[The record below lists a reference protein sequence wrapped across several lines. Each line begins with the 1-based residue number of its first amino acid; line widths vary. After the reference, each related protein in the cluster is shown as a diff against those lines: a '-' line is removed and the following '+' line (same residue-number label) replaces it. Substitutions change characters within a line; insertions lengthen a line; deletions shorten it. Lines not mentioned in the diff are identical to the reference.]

1 MGKMEKR
8 ILTIGGIREDYCI
21 THDGRVINGALGG
34 NAIYAAVGAKLW
46 AEQVSVLGRVG
57 SNFPA
62 AWFDDL
68 RAAGIDA
75 SAVLVLPEPIPCV
88 TFYAY
93 LNPETRVDTSP
104 GIHYARLGLPLPKP
118 LVGYTSST
126 IGQDERNSFAPLA
139 IRPNDLISLPG
150 TIQAA
155 HLAPAD
161 YLTHSLVP
169 YALRQRGTKW
179 ITLDPSVRYMNPSF
193 RHELPT
199 LLRGLDAFLPS
210 EQEARSYFAIR
221 WTDSWQM
228 AEAFGE
234 MGVRFVVIKCGPRG
248 ALLWDRDAKARWQI
262 PAYPST
268 VRDVTGA
275 GDAFCGGFLAGLIE
289 TEDPL
294 EASLWGSAAASLV
307 VEGSGALYALDAA
320 PGILHARRESLRSSA
335 RQV

>member
-1 MGKMEKR
+1 MGKTEKR
-8 ILTIGGIREDYCI
+8 ILSVGGIREDYCI
-21 THDGRVINGALGG
+21 THDGIAINGALGG

-46 AEQVSVLGRVG
+46 AERVSVLSRVG
-57 SNFPA
+57 SSFPV
-62 AWFDDL
+62 AWFDEL
-68 RAAGIDA
+68 RTAEIDV
-75 SAVLVLPEPIPCV
+75 SPVMVLPEPLPCV

-93 LNPETRVDTSP
+93 LNPVTRVDTSP

-126 IGQDERNSFAPLA
+126 LGQDERSRFGPLT
-139 IRPNDLISLPG
+139 IRPEDLKGLPG
-150 TIQAA
+150 TIEAA

-210 EQEARSYFAIR
+210 EQETRSYFTGQLANP
-221 WTDSWQM
+221 WEM

-234 MGVRFVVIKCGPRG
+234 MGVRFVIIKCGPRG
-248 ALLWDRDAKARWQI
+248 ALLWHREAKARWQI

-275 GDAFCGGFLAGLIE
+275 GDAFCGGFLAGLLE
-289 TEDPL
+289 TENPL

-320 PGILHARRESLRSSA
+320 PGILHARRDSLRTAA